1 MDWSLLGG
9 TGLGAVLVGLVSAW
23 LSWRSSRDSSDLAED
38 KQSFEI
44 MQAALARLDQDV
56 ASLRSEV
63 ERLKRELEEVSRE
76 KRLLSERY
84 SLLWVFARGLVEKLR
99 GHGVDVVVPEP
110 LKADYVTLNTDQ
122 KFDMVKRDH
131 VTYGYG
137 REGR

>member
-23 LSWRSSRDSSDLAED
+23 LSWRANRDNNDLVED

-110 LKADYVTLNTDQ
+110 LKADYVTLNID
-122 KFDMVKRDH
+122 
-131 VTYGYG
+131 
-137 REGR
+137 